1 MEKEV
6 IYNYPDD
13 ELINM
18 ALTAIKEYNLVFL
31 TDVVAYLPIS
41 RSTFYYRGLDKSDV
55 LKSEVNNNKIQTKH
69 ALREK
74 WFNRD
79 NATTQIALYR
89 LLADDDE
96 LRRLQNNTDIKPE
109 ETWEEF
115 KYNESDVPSDD
126 FVKSCREMQES
137 IKSKKTE

>member
-1 MEKEV
+1 MESTGI
-6 IYNYPDD
+6 IYSDE
-13 ELINM
+13 ELIEM

-31 TDVVAYLPIS
+31 TDIVAYLPIS
-41 RSTFYYRGLDKSDV
+41 RATFYNRGLDKLDT
-55 LKSEVNNNKIQTKH
+55 LKTEITNNKIQTKQ
-69 ALREK
+69 ALRAK

-109 ETWEEF
+109 ETGEEF

-126 FVKSCREMQES
+126 FVKACREMQES
-137 IKSKKTE
+137 IKGKKTE